1 MSFYTRATL
10 IAVFLALPL
19 TGCVD
24 DSTGGSGSDNSD
36 ADTFDFTAMFANY
49 ADNIILPNY
58 EAVARLATDIE
69 SETGPISTYCQ
80 SIGTAAE
87 TAAVDAAQNAWDDLM
102 VAIQKTELHI
112 IGPAANND
120 NALQNRL
127 NSFAT
132 GSLSLC
138 GVDQSV
144 VQSAQNAGFDIEIK
158 TARQRGIG
166 ALEYLLFNPDLAQ
179 NCPSQIVETADWDSR
194 PAEQRQLLRCEYA
207 IVVATDIANTAAD
220 LRDAWSSGAGDY
232 RSTFINPANT
242 GDSLEE
248 LSDALFY
255 LDLDV
260 ADVKLAIP
268 TGISDECLALS
279 CPQKVESPY
288 SQYSLD
294 DIRAN
299 LQSFGTMMTGGSGS
313 GFDDLID
320 DAGVPELNQSFLDN
334 TARAIAFID
343 TASESLFEQASA
355 IDSSAAQTECTTAY
369 ANPDFIGRFS
379 ACNLLG
385 VIKLINDDLKIG
397 FVAAIDVDLPD
408 RAQSDND

>member
-1 MSFYTRATL
+1 
-10 IAVFLALPL
+10 
-19 TGCVD
+19 
-24 DSTGGSGSDNSD
+24 SDNSD
-36 ADTFDFTAMFANY
+36 ADGFDFTVMFANY

-58 EAVARLATDIE
+58 EAVARLAIDIE
-69 SETGPISTYCQ
+69 SDIGPISTYCQ

-87 TAAVDAAQNAWDDLM
+87 SAAVDAAKTAWDGLM
-102 VAIQKTELHI
+102 LAIQKTELHI
-112 IGPAANND
+112 LGPAASNN
-120 NALQNRL
+120 NALSNRL
-127 NSFAT
+127 NSSAV

-144 VQSAQNAGFDIEIK
+144 VQSAQAPGFDINSK
-158 TARQRGIG
+158 TVTQRGIG
-166 ALEYLLFNPDLAQ
+166 ALEYLLFNSDLEQ

-194 PAEQRQLLRCEYA
+194 PAAERQLLRCEYA
-207 IVVATDIANTAAD
+207 IVVASDIANTAAD
-220 LRDAWSSGAGDY
+220 LRDAWSSDAGDY

-260 ADVKLAIP
+260 ADRKLAIP
-268 TGISDECLALS
+268 IGINDACAALS
-279 CPQKVESPY
+279 CPQSVESPY

-294 DIRAN
+294 NIRAN
-299 LQSFGTMMTGGSGS
+299 LQSFGTLMTGGSGL

-320 DAGVPELNQSFLDN
+320 DAGVPELNQRFADN
-334 TARAIAFID
+334 TAAAIAFID

-355 IDSSAAQTECTTAY
+355 IDSSAAETECANAY
-369 ANPDFIGRFS
+369 ANSDVIGRFS
-379 ACNLLG
+379 ASNLLG

>member
-144 VQSAQNAGFDIEIK
+144 VQSAENAGFDIEIK

-166 ALEYLLFNPDLAQ
+166 ALEYLLFNSNLAQ

-207 IVVATDIANTAAD
+207 IVVASDIASTAAD
-220 LRDAWSSGAGDY
+220 LRDAWSSDDGDY

-320 DAGVPELNQSFLDN
+320 DAGVPELNQRFLDN

-355 IDSSAAQTECTTAY
+355 IDSSAAETECTIAY
-369 ANPDFIGRFS
+369 ANPAVIGRFS